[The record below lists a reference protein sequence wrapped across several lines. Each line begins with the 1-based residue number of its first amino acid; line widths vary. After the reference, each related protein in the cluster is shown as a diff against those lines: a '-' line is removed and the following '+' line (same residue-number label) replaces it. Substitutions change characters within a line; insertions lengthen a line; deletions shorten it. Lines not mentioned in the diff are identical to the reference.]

1 MGCCDNYLG
10 TSQLNLANPFSHSS
24 PKSLTY
30 VYNYLWVLLE
40 FRFPLT
46 IQQHIGIKEEEK
58 EKGKEL
64 SLYLYHDTNIK
75 QSCLSCSCF
84 LMIFIGCN
92 IRGKFFIIFSFLEY
106 IESLLVLYVFW
117 ELLIL
122 LYAFA
127 FVDWFLNSDGTL
139 YLMAVT
145 VLCNLAVTVN
155 VI

>member
-10 TSQLNLANPFSHSS
+10 TSQLNLANPFLHSS

-30 VYNYLWVLLE
+30 VYNYLWVLVE

-92 IRGKFFIIFSFLEY
+92 IRGKFFIIFAFWNILNLFWCCMFSGNCSFCCKHLHLW
-106 IESLLVLYVFW
+106 IGF
-117 ELLIL
+117 
-122 LYAFA
+122 
-127 FVDWFLNSDGTL
+127 
-139 YLMAVT
+139 
-145 VLCNLAVTVN
+145 
-155 VI
+155 